1 VTQGIGNCALEWYK
15 LLAQSVYKCQEN
27 LVAGILDEIFRLRT
41 NGNGYVQQEWDHI
54 LLKRDLARLLAEK
67 SIQEV
72 SCPPRKKD
80 EWPAEI
86 ARTRFRDLQTG
97 DTYEYTGPWDRGVPR
112 FYRVTPDQP
121 DS

>member
-1 VTQGIGNCALEWYK
+1 
-15 LLAQSVYKCQEN
+15 
-27 LVAGILDEIFRLRT
+27 VAGILDEIFRLRT